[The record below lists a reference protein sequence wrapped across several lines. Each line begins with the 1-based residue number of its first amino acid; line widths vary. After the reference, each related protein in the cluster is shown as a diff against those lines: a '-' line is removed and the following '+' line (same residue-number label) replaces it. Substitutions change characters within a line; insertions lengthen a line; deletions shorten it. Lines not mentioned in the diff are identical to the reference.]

1 MFTLDSKA
9 RKLLFSQEISDSLI
23 LPLTSVGT
31 GACPKKINCKKKTNL
46 YSVSPIDIKGI
57 NYKS

>member
-23 LPLTSVGT
+23 FPLTSVGT
-31 GACPKKINCKKKTNL
+31 GACPKKINCKKKQTYIL
-46 YSVSPIDIKGI
+46 SAQ
-57 NYKS
+57 